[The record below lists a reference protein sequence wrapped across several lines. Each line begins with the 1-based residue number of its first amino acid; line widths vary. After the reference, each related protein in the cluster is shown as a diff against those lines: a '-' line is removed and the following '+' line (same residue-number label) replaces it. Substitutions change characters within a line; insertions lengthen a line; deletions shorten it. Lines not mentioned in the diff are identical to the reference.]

1 MKQFKYRLQ
10 AILKV
15 KEHLEHERQKEH
27 GVAVRKVIVQQD
39 ELKSIDNTR
48 LGTYDEQR
56 DKLVGN
62 LSVAEMLIYSRYLS
76 KLKRDTLTGREFLRA
91 LEKDAETRRG
101 KLVEATRDK
110 KIYERLKEK
119 KQDEYNQSMKRLQS
133 KEEDETAIVGFRRK
147 FAK

>member
-1 MKQFKYRLQ
+1 MKKFRYRLQ
-10 AILKV
+10 ALLKV
-15 KEHLEHERQKEH
+15 KEHVERERQKEH
-27 GVAVRKVIVQQD
+27 GTAVRKVIIQKD
-39 ELKSIDNTR
+39 ELKLIDQTR

-62 LSVAEMLIYSRYLS
+62 LSVAEMLIYSRYLT

-119 KQDEYNQSMKRLQS
+119 QQDEYNQSMKRLQS
-133 KEEDETAIVGFRRK
+133 KEEDETAIVGYRRK
-147 FAK
+147 HIK